1 MNYKPVLK
9 IVFLLAFCLLL
20 FACAKQVAITGG
32 PKDTTPPKLVESSPA
47 NGSTNFTENI
57 IYVKFDEYVKLN
69 SLNQKLI
76 ISPPIEEE
84 LDITIKGKG
93 VKIIIDPS
101 KLDRNTTYSLNFND
115 AIADNNENNSLNSFV
130 YAFSTGDKIDSLSFS
145 GYVLDAYTKMPIED
159 AWVILHDV
167 LNDTAIQTLNPA
179 YITKVDK
186 EGKFLIPFVRENDY
200 RIYAITDNNYNYMFD
215 IPDEGIAF
223 LDTVFTPNVEKSTT
237 IDSAGNEASS
247 FENKPSNIE
256 LLLFNESKQPQFIKS
271 EKRVRPN
278 YLEIIFNGT
287 QYEEFSVKVA
297 DDENAIIYSNEQ
309 PDTVQIWLK
318 DKNIINADS
327 VIVFIDYRDPIF
339 TDTLRNDTLYFT
351 KTDAAD
357 ADTLVKL
364 TINTTKEPNKDLFIV
379 SSSPVDDFDLNK
391 IKLEVIEDSV
401 FSPVDFEIIR
411 DSLNPMKLKVK
422 SEFIE
427 QSDYRLIYE
436 DGFIKDINGL
446 ENLRDS
452 VELTILSSLEYG
464 NLLLHFKNSD
474 RSYIIQL
481 IAGDKIVR
489 EEYSKNGIVEFTF
502 VKPGSYKTRAIED
515 INDNK
520 RWDAG
525 DYSKRL
531 QAEPV
536 YYYPE
541 EYEIRSNWNHDI
553 EWNPERDIS
562 K

>member
-1 MNYKPVLK
+1 MNYKPLLK
-9 IVFLLAFCLLL
+9 IAFLLAFCLLL

-32 PKDTTPPKLVESSPA
+32 PKDITPPKLVESTPP
-47 NGSTNFTENI
+47 NGSTNFTEEI

-76 ISPPIEEE
+76 VSPPIEEE
-84 LDITIKGKG
+84 PDITIKGKG
-93 VKIIIDPS
+93 VKIVLDPS
-101 KLDRNTTYSLNFND
+101 KLERNTTYSLNFND

-130 YAFSTGDKIDSLSFS
+130 YAFSTGDQIDSLSFS
-145 GYVLDAYTKMPIED
+145 GYVLDAFTKMPIED

-167 LNDTAIQTLNPA
+167 LNDTAIQTLPPA

-186 EGKFLIPFVRENDY
+186 SGKFLIPFVRENDY

-215 IPDEGIAF
+215 IPEEGIAF
-223 LDTVFTPNVEKSTT
+223 LDTVFTPKVEKATT
-237 IDSAGNEASS
+237 IDSAGNETSS

-256 LLLFNESKQPQFIKS
+256 LLLFSESKQPQFIKS
-271 EKRVRPN
+271 EKRVKPN

-297 DDENAIIYSNEQ
+297 DGENSIIYSNEQ

-318 DKNIINADS
+318 EENLINSDS

-351 KTDAAD
+351 NTDAAES
-357 ADTLVKL
+357 DTLVEL
-364 TINTTKEPNKDLFIV
+364 TINTSKEPHKDLVIV
-379 SSSPVDDFDLNK
+379 SSSPAEDIDLNK
-391 IKLEVIEDSV
+391 IKLEVIKDTI
-401 FSPVDFEIIR
+401 FSAVDFEIIR
-411 DSLNPMKLKVK
+411 DSLNPIKLKVK

-446 ENLRDS
+446 ENIGDT
-452 VELTILSSLEYG
+452 VEITVLSSSEYG
-464 NLLLHFKNSD
+464 NLLLNFIDADK
-474 RSYIIQL
+474 SYILQL
-481 IAGDKIVR
+481 MVGDKIIR
-489 EEYSKNGIVEFTF
+489 EEYSKNGVVEFSF
-502 VKPGSYKTRAIED
+502 IKPDSYKMRAIED

-553 EWNPERDIS
+553 EWNPETNIS